1 MLSFKLPLTRRS
13 DAEPAAAPPW
23 HPNFRNFERLPD
35 IKVVRTTFF
44 INAAAIAL
52 TLSLLLWAGYREYH
66 VRDLNLQIG
75 EAQAE
80 IGRNQKQNAE
90 AIRHSK
96 AFAEEEKKLLEVEN
110 FTRTPIA
117 VTEFVVLL
125 GQTLPKEVQIEFAD
139 LRLGDP
145 ANPQCIL
152 RGLVAGTKDQA
163 SGTASNYVDILRTTP
178 RFAAAFDSVSLT
190 TLNTDPRTG
199 LLNFEIIL
207 KFRTGKEKKS

>member
-1 MLSFKLPLTRRS
+1 MLSLKLPLTRKS
-13 DAEPAAAPPW
+13 DAGPAAAPLW

-35 IKVVRTTFF
+35 TKVVRTTFF

-52 TLSLLLWAGYREYH
+52 AASLSLWVGYREYH
-66 VRDLNLQIG
+66 LHDINQQID

-90 AIRHSK
+90 AIRLSNS
-96 AFAEEEKKLLEVEN
+96 FAEEEKKLSEAQN
-110 FTRTPIA
+110 FIRTPMP
-117 VTEFVVLL
+117 VTEFVLLL

-139 LRLGDP
+139 MRITDP
-145 ANPQCIL
+145 TSPQCIL

-163 SGTASNYVDILRTTP
+163 SGTASNYVDILRTAP
-178 RFAAAFDSVSLT
+178 RFAEAFDSVSLT
-190 TLNTDPRTG
+190 ALNTDPRTG

-207 KFRTGKEKKS
+207 KFKKGKKS